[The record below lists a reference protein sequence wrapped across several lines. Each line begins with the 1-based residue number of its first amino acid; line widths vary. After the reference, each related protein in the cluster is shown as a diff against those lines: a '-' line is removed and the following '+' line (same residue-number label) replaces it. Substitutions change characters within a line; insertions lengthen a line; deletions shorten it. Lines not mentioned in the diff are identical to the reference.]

1 MEILRKRV
9 ELLKYFLIE
18 MDSDF
23 DALTCG
29 LSPADKISELVS
41 TSNNGNQGEQRQKTQ
56 QRIA

>member
-23 DALTCG
+23 DVFICG
-29 LSPADKISELVS
+29 LSFVDKISELVS
-41 TSNNGNQGEQRQKTQ
+41 ILNNGN
-56 QRIA
+56 

>member
-9 ELLKYFLIE
+9 ELLKCFLIE

-29 LSPADKISELVS
+29 LSPADKIIELVS
-41 TSNNGNQGEQRQKTQ
+41 TSNNGNQGEQRQKT
-56 QRIA
+56 